1 MARAIAISVG
11 ALILA
16 AVAHVTIQ
24 STGGYGTP
32 HSWVTMA
39 VAIGV
44 AVASVFSGMAWTE
57 GRQTIAVLLILAIVA
72 GEAYGLVATAERL
85 IASREDTQAPL
96 RRLAEDRSRAQ
107 RRVDDAVK
115 ARAALPSSSSRL
127 ERALA
132 DKTATDAAV
141 VSKSAERGCVENC
154 RKLLQAQADAAEV
167 EVSRARDDLARSAAD
182 ADRAIADARRDLEA
196 VPAPR
201 SAAPLADRLGWPAW
215 VLDLV
220 VAALGSIAANG
231 LACFLIVSGAQAALL
246 LACYSSPRDRLTV
259 GIVGSFTAKTS
270 WSSSFQGTPSLRC
283 PQKWWQLSCKSHSA
297 RPI

>member
-1 MARAIAISVG
+1 MARAVAISVG

-24 STGGYGTP
+24 STAGYGTP
-32 HSWVTMA
+32 HSWVTLA
-39 VAIGV
+39 VATGV

-57 GRQTIAVLLILAIVA
+57 GRQTITVLLILAIVA

-85 IASREDTQAPL
+85 IASREDAQAPL
-96 RRLAEDRSRAQ
+96 RRVAEDRARAQ
-107 RRVDDAVK
+107 RRVDDAAK
-115 ARAALPSSSSRL
+115 AKAALPSTSSPL

-154 RKLLQAQADAAEV
+154 RKLLQAQADATEV
-167 EVSRARDDLARSAAD
+167 EVSRARDDVARRVAD
-182 ADRAIADARRDLEA
+182 ADQAIADARRDLEA

-231 LACFLIVSGAQAALL
+231 LACFLIVLGAQAALL